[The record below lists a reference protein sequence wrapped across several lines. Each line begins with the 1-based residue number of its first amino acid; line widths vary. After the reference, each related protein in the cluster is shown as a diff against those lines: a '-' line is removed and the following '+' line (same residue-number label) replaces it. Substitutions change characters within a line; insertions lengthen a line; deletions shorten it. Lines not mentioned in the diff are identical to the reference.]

1 MVVGC
6 GNSRQDRGEVVSV
19 VVVGCGNSRQDRG
32 VVVVGRAGVWWYHL
46 CGEVWNSRAVLVH
59 FTILILISCS

>member
-1 MVVGC
+1 M
-6 GNSRQDRGEVVSV
+6 
-19 VVVGCGNSRQDRG
+19 VVVGCENSRQDRG

-59 FTILILISCS
+59 FTILYLLDFNFLFMIEWGFFGRFYRF